1 MNFQFLLNV
10 QRGEITNM
18 TPYYVTEMVY
28 LKNCLDIYDRKM
40 SSGILLWNFS
50 SNTKEV
56 RKRYVLDTN
65 VLVSVLKSAVKM
77 NCCKVLLPSI

>member
-1 MNFQFLLNV
+1 
-10 QRGEITNM
+10 M